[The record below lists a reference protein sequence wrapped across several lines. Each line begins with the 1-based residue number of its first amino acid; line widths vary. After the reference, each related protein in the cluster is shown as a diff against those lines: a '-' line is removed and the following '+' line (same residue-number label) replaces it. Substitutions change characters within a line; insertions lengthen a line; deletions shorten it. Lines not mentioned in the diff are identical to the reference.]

1 MAFTQTY
8 YYDTRNPK
16 WRNLTTTLKK
26 YQWRLAFTFILLGQ
40 EKIVVSLWNY
50 CFIIIILSNSF
61 LVLNMC
67 SAARLALEILVST
80 NKPRGPTQSPT
91 SLNLFFD
98 CYGNYDHWDQSLALS
113 HFLLLTTSNS
123 LVHMC
128 LLKFMCHYY
137 FSCGF

>member
-1 MAFTQTY
+1 
-8 YYDTRNPK
+8 
-16 WRNLTTTLKK
+16 
-26 YQWRLAFTFILLGQ
+26 
-40 EKIVVSLWNY
+40 
-50 CFIIIILSNSF
+50 
-61 LVLNMC
+61 MC

-137 FSCGF
+137 FSCGSSSKTNKVLLLFVQQHLSKTSIQDFNPRLQSKTSKPCGRHHFHSIVIWVTYYRYINLT